1 MTKAEVFEK
10 VKKFIVDEFK
20 VSEDQIKDE
29 ASFLEDLGFDSLDVS
44 TLVQD
49 VENMFDIRIPDEDL
63 DKLTTVGELVNY
75 VAEKKAGFP

>member
-29 ASFLEDLGFDSLDVS
+29 ASFHEDLGFDSLDVS

-75 VAEKKAGFP
+75 VAEKKA

>member
-63 DKLTTVGELVNY
+63 DKLTTVGELVNKKKK
-75 VAEKKAGFP
+75 KKA

>member
-29 ASFLEDLGFDSLDVS
+29 ASFLEDLGFDSLDDS

-75 VAEKKAGFP
+75 VAEKKA

>member
-75 VAEKKAGFP
+75 VAEKKA

>member
-63 DKLTTVGELVNY
+63 DKLTTVGELVNC
-75 VAEKKAGFP
+75 VAEKKA

>member
-49 VENMFDIRIPDEDL
+49 VENMFHIRIPDEDL

-75 VAEKKAGFP
+75 VAEKKA

>member
-1 MTKAEVFEK
+1 MTKAEEKKK

-75 VAEKKAGFP
+75 VAEKKA

>member
-49 VENMFDIRIPDEDL
+49 VEIMFDIRIPDEDL

-75 VAEKKAGFP
+75 VAEKKA

>member
-10 VKKFIVDEFK
+10 VKKFIVDAFK

-75 VAEKKAGFP
+75 VAEKKA

>member
-20 VSEDQIKDE
+20 VSEDQINDE

-75 VAEKKAGFP
+75 VAEKKA

>member
-49 VENMFDIRIPDEDL
+49 VENMFVIRIPDEDL

-75 VAEKKAGFP
+75 VAEKKA